1 MATNVE
7 NSGIFKVNGRSY
19 YFGRI
24 RELAKLGK
32 GSYEVVGTNGMTFK
46 IEGGRSIGGAQRDW
60 FLDGCGDRAIVCTS
74 LVDALRCIE
83 SM

>member
-1 MATNVE
+1 MATHATA
-7 NSGIFKVNGRSY
+7 SGVFKVNGRSH

-24 RELAKLGK
+24 RELTKTGK
-32 GSYEVVGTNGMTFK
+32 GKYEIVGVNGMIFK
-46 IEGGRSIGGAQRDW
+46 VEGGSAIGGSHRDW
-60 FLDGCGDRAIVCTS
+60 FLDGCGDKAIACTS